1 MPSEPLPRPPIR
13 RRLAAL
19 GLDYLV
25 ILGWMTVL
33 AAGSLATSVA
43 VGPPDVLGALGP
55 VGAQA
60 VFFTL
65 LTLPVGLYLFLSESG
80 PAQATWGKR
89 RMGLIVTSDD
99 GARPARRQVAIR
111 TAVKLLPWEVAHAF
125 IWQMQAVFHREG
137 YDAEVPVWIFVG
149 LNLVNVAVVVYLAMS
164 LLGRRRGPHDRASRT
179 AVVGPALLEP

>member
-1 MPSEPLPRPPIR
+1 MPSERWSRAPAG

-25 ILGWMTVL
+25 ILGWMAVL
-33 AAGSLATSVA
+33 AAGSLVIRVA

-55 VGAQA
+55 IGAQV
-60 VFFTL
+60 VFFAL

-99 GARPARRQVAIR
+99 GARPNHGQVAVR
-111 TAVKLLPWEVAHAF
+111 TAVKLLPWELAHAF
-125 IWQMQAVFHREG
+125 IWQMQAVFYREG
-137 YDAEVPVWIFVG
+137 YDAAVPVWVIVG
-149 LNLVNVAVVVYLAMS
+149 LNLVNVAIVVYLAMS
-164 LLGRRRGPHDRASRT
+164 LLGAARGPHDRAART
-179 AVVGPALLEP
+179 AVVRRAPLDP